1 MMEVEVCR
9 TATTLPPSLVRAL
22 ASSLPR
28 SVVTANPTERLTA
41 QEAELIRRILAGEK
55 ELYYELICPY
65 ERSVY
70 VAAFSI
76 LRSEADAEDCAQD
89 AILKAFR
96 YLSAFRGESK
106 FGSWLVSIVLN
117 EAKMKLRK
125 LRPGLYESLDE
136 PVTNDEGDYVPQL
149 LVDWRE
155 IPSESLERRE
165 VRDIL
170 VRAVQ
175 SLPEIYREVFVL
187 RDIEGFDVAS
197 TAQMLEVSEAVV
209 KTRLLRARL
218 QMRDRV
224 APHIKDSSVLS
235 RSIFK
240 KGKNPWR

>member
-155 IPSESLERRE
+155 IPSESLERSQIA
-165 VRDIL
+165 D
-170 VRAVQ
+170 
-175 SLPEIYREVFVL
+175 
-187 RDIEGFDVAS
+187 
-197 TAQMLEVSEAVV
+197 
-209 KTRLLRARL
+209 ARPRCAAH
-218 QMRDRV
+218 QRQFSAEPVD
-224 APHIKDSSVLS
+224 
-235 RSIFK
+235 F
-240 KGKNPWR
+240 